1 VTSAPRVLVVDRDAE
16 LTARLRQHVAPP
28 DAIVK
33 RCADLTRA
41 DRVLA
46 ESHWD
51 VVVAGPSLMHRQGL
65 RRLGSLHRRHPWAA
79 LVLAL
84 RDRPSVDL
92 TEIVQV
98 GADDLAPLHLDNDE
112 IRRTLE
118 RAVRISRR
126 RLGSGASVDQGR
138 VIMVSSAS
146 GGCGKT
152 FLATNAAQ
160 YLTRHTDRP
169 VVLFDLDLQFGE
181 VSTAL
186 RLRPDL
192 TICDALAAEA
202 EGHNLDE
209 TLEEYLLH
217 HPDGFEV
224 LAAPRLPAEAD
235 SVMPGDIT
243 RILEA
248 LRARGAWVV
257 VDTHEGLDDLTL
269 PVLDVVDHVFAVATP
284 DRPSLVNMARY
295 VATLERLGVE
305 PGRVSIVLNKVDSDS
320 GFDPVGM
327 AAELGRQFAA
337 MVPYSRDAARS
348 LNVGVPLITGKP
360 KSHISMLLTAAL
372 SRALPGSAGPSRS
385 TVRVAGAPSVTQPS
399 ATDPANP
406 VPTAAAVPC
415 ASPRPTGPE
424 EESSADDS
432 QTAIG
437 LRHPRSRRCS
447 IRQARPIG
455 RCRPSVE
462 RVAGVPCRGRGP
474 PPGLPGLRPGPLK
487 PLVNRLVPT
496 RPPSLVRS

>member
-1 VTSAPRVLVVDRDAE
+1 MTPPPRVLVLDREADLA
-16 LTARLRQHVAPP
+16 ARLRQHVASP

-33 RCADLTRA
+33 RCADVTRA

-51 VVVAGPSLMHRQGL
+51 VVVAGPSLMHRTGL

-79 LVLAL
+79 LVLAT
-84 RDRPSVDL
+84 RERPSVDL
-92 TEIVQV
+92 TEIIQV

-126 RLGSGASVDQGR
+126 RLGPGSSVDQGR
-138 VIMVSSAS
+138 VVMVSSAS

-160 YLTRHTDRP
+160 FLTRHTDQP

-209 TLEEYLLH
+209 IIEDYLLP
-217 HPDGFEV
+217 HPDGFKI

-243 RILEA
+243 RLLEA
-248 LRARGAWVV
+248 LRVRGAWVV
-257 VDTHEGLDDLTL
+257 VDTHEGLSDLCA
-269 PVLDVVDHVFAVATP
+269 PVLDVVDHVFAIATP
-284 DRPSLVNMARY
+284 DRPSLVNMARF
-295 VATLERLGVE
+295 VGALERLGVN
-305 PGRVSIVLNKVDSDS
+305 PGLISVVLNKLDSDCE
-320 GFDPVGM
+320 FDPIEMG
-327 AAELGRQFAA
+327 ADLGLQFAA
-337 MVPYSRDAARS
+337 IIPYSRDVARS

-360 KSHISMLLTAAL
+360 KSQVSALLTAAL
-372 SRALPGSAGPSRS
+372 ASALPGSPTTRTRSTGPVTEPTPVPSPGTATEPPEAIPALPEVPPASAGP
-385 TVRVAGAPSVTQPS
+385 TEDEAPSPL
-399 ATDPANP
+399 ATEID
-406 VPTAAAVPC
+406 
-415 ASPRPTGPE
+415 
-424 EESSADDS
+424 
-432 QTAIG
+432 
-437 LRHPRSRRCS
+437 LRHLPTRRCAT
-447 IRQARPIG
+447 RQARPVR
-455 RCRPSVE
+455 RCRPSVD
-462 RVAGVPCRGRGP
+462 RAVGVPRVGRAP
-474 PPGLPGLRPGPLK
+474 PAVRLAPLA
-487 PLVNRLVPT
+487 
-496 RPPSLVRS
+496 PPY